1 MLFIIAALLLQHHWL
16 STDYFDYR
24 MKQIEKTKVIT
35 AEITYYTAFDE
46 GCTGI
51 TASGTQATEGR
62 TIAMS
67 EEFPFGTKVIID
79 NHVYV
84 IEDRGG
90 AIVGNKVDVFVNDVE
105 TALNRGRQRKN
116 IRIVEE

>member
-16 STDYFDYR
+16 STDDFDYR
-24 MKQIEKTKVIT
+24 MKQLEKTKVIT
-35 AEITYYTAFDE
+35 AEVTYYTAFDE

-67 EEFPFGTKVIID
+67 EEFPFGTKVVID
-79 NHVYV
+79 GCEYPVS
-84 IEDRGG
+84 
-90 AIVGNKVDVFVNDVE
+90 
-105 TALNRGRQRKN
+105 
-116 IRIVEE
+116 